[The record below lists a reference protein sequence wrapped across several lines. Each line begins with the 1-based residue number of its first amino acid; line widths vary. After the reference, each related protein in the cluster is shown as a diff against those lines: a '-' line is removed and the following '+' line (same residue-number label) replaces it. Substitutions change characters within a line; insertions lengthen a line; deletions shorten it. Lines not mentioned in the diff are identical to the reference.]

1 MVFMENS
8 QLYHHG
14 ILGMKW
20 GVRRFQNKDGS
31 LTSDGKRHL
40 EQNSK
45 AKQGNNKKKKGHTT
59 NKGKSINELSDD
71 ELRKRINR
79 LELEKRYE
87 ALSKKEQK
95 AKMFDGKRFVTQVLE
110 NSGKVVATQLSTY
123 VMGNMVNK
131 VAQKNIINV
140 KNTDDIKVN
149 IRSK

>member
-1 MVFMENS
+1 MENS
-8 QLYHHG
+8 RLYHHG

-31 LTSDGKRHL
+31 LTSAGKRHQ

-45 AKQGNNKKKKGHTT
+45 AKPGSNNNKKKGHNT
-59 NKGKSINELSDD
+59 NNGKNIKKLSDD

-87 ALSKKEQK
+87 ALSKTEQK
-95 AKMFDGKRFVTQVLE
+95 SKMFDGKRFVTQVLE

-123 VMGNMVNK
+123 VMGTVVNK
-131 VAQKNIINV
+131 ISNRNI
-140 KNTDDIKVN
+140 VN
-149 IRSK
+149 LRNDKKDK

>member
-1 MVFMENS
+1 MENS
-8 QLYHHG
+8 RLYHHG

-31 LTSDGKRHL
+31 LTSAGKRHL

-140 KNTDDIKVN
+140 KKD
-149 IRSK
+149 

>member
-1 MVFMENS
+1 MENS

-45 AKQGNNKKKKGHTT
+45 AKQGNNKKRKGHTT

-140 KNTDDIKVN
+140 KKD
-149 IRSK
+149 

>member
-1 MVFMENS
+1 MENS

-31 LTSDGKRHL
+31 LTSAGKRHL

-140 KNTDDIKVN
+140 KKDSVGE
-149 IRSK
+149 

>member
-1 MVFMENS
+1 MENS
-8 QLYHHG
+8 HLYHHG

-140 KNTDDIKVN
+140 KKD
-149 IRSK
+149 

>member
-1 MVFMENS
+1 MRKEVKVLWKRN
-8 QLYHHG
+8 
-14 ILGMKW
+14 MKW

-140 KNTDDIKVN
+140 KKD
-149 IRSK
+149 

>member
-1 MVFMENS
+1 MENS

-31 LTSDGKRHL
+31 LTSAGKRHL
-40 EQNSK
+40 EKNSK

-140 KNTDDIKVN
+140 KKD
-149 IRSK
+149 

>member
-1 MVFMENS
+1 MENS

-140 KNTDDIKVN
+140 KK
-149 IRSK
+149 RLSR

>member
-1 MVFMENS
+1 MENS

-95 AKMFDGKRFVTQVLE
+95 AKMFDGKRFVLE

-140 KNTDDIKVN
+140 KKD
-149 IRSK
+149 

>member
-1 MVFMENS
+1 MENS

-31 LTSDGKRHL
+31 LTSAGKRHL
-40 EQNSK
+40 EQNAK
-45 AKQGNNKKKKGHTT
+45 AKPGSNNKKKKGHNT
-59 NKGKSINELSDD
+59 NKGKNINELSDD

-140 KNTDDIKVN
+140 KKD
-149 IRSK
+149 

>member
-140 KNTDDIKVN
+140 KKD
-149 IRSK
+149 

>member
-1 MVFMENS
+1 MENS

-31 LTSDGKRHL
+31 LTSGGKRHL

-140 KNTDDIKVN
+140 KKD
-149 IRSK
+149 

>member
-1 MVFMENS
+1 MENS

-31 LTSDGKRHL
+31 LTSAGKRHP

-140 KNTDDIKVN
+140 KKD
-149 IRSK
+149 

>member
-1 MVFMENS
+1 MTE
-8 QLYHHG
+8 
-14 ILGMKW
+14 
-20 GVRRFQNKDGS
+20 KDIWA
-31 LTSDGKRHL
+31 
-40 EQNSK
+40 NSK
-45 AKQGNNKKKKGHTT
+45 KNKQGNNKKKKGHTT

-140 KNTDDIKVN
+140 KKD
-149 IRSK
+149 

>member
-1 MVFMENS
+1 MENS

-31 LTSDGKRHL
+31 LTSAGKRHL

-71 ELRKRINR
+71 ELRKRVNR

-110 NSGKVVATQLSTY
+110 KSGKVVATQLSTY

-140 KNTDDIKVN
+140 KKD
-149 IRSK
+149 

>member
-1 MVFMENS
+1 MENS

-20 GVRRFQNKDGS
+20 GVRRFQHKDGS
-31 LTSDGKRHL
+31 LTSAGKRHL

-140 KNTDDIKVN
+140 KKD
-149 IRSK
+149 

>member
-31 LTSDGKRHL
+31 LTSAGKRHL

-140 KNTDDIKVN
+140 KKD
-149 IRSK
+149 

>member
-140 KNTDDIKVN
+140 KK
-149 IRSK
+149 RLSR

>member
-1 MVFMENS
+1 MENS

-31 LTSDGKRHL
+31 LTSAGKRHL

-95 AKMFDGKRFVTQVLE
+95 AKMFDGKRFVTRVLE

-140 KNTDDIKVN
+140 KKD
-149 IRSK
+149 

>member
-1 MVFMENS
+1 MENS

-95 AKMFDGKRFVTQVLE
+95 AKMFDGKRFVTQVIE

-140 KNTDDIKVN
+140 KKD
-149 IRSK
+149 

>member
-1 MVFMENS
+1 MENS

-59 NKGKSINELSDD
+59 NKGKSINELSAD

-140 KNTDDIKVN
+140 KKD
-149 IRSK
+149 

>member
-1 MVFMENS
+1 MENS

-14 ILGMKW
+14 LLGMKW

-140 KNTDDIKVN
+140 KKD
-149 IRSK
+149 

>member
-1 MVFMENS
+1 MENS

-40 EQNSK
+40 EQNPK

-140 KNTDDIKVN
+140 KKD
-149 IRSK
+149 

>member
-1 MVFMENS
+1 MENS

-31 LTSDGKRHL
+31 LTSVGKRHL

-45 AKQGNNKKKKGHTT
+45 AKPGGNNNKKKGHNT

-87 ALSKKEQK
+87 ALSKTEQK

-123 VMGNMVNK
+123 VMGTVVNK
-131 VAQKNIINV
+131 VSNRNI
-140 KNTDDIKVN
+140 VN
-149 IRSK
+149 LRNDKKDK

>member
-1 MVFMENS
+1 MENS

-71 ELRKRINR
+71 ELKKRINR

-140 KNTDDIKVN
+140 KKD
-149 IRSK
+149 

>member
-1 MVFMENS
+1 MKNS

-31 LTSDGKRHL
+31 LTSAGKRHL

-140 KNTDDIKVN
+140 KKD
-149 IRSK
+149 

>member
-1 MVFMENS
+1 MSFF
-8 QLYHHG
+8 LF
-14 ILGMKW
+14 IIAL
-20 GVRRFQNKDGS
+20 
-31 LTSDGKRHL
+31 
-40 EQNSK
+40 
-45 AKQGNNKKKKGHTT
+45 
-59 NKGKSINELSDD
+59 LSDD

-140 KNTDDIKVN
+140 KKD
-149 IRSK
+149 

>member
-1 MVFMENS
+1 MENS

-45 AKQGNNKKKKGHTT
+45 AKQGDNKKKKGHTT

-140 KNTDDIKVN
+140 KKD
-149 IRSK
+149 

>member
-1 MVFMENS
+1 MENS

-95 AKMFDGKRFVTQVLE
+95 ATMFDGKRFVTQVLE

-140 KNTDDIKVN
+140 KKD
-149 IRSK
+149 

>member
-1 MVFMENS
+1 MENS
-8 QLYHHG
+8 QMYHHG

-140 KNTDDIKVN
+140 KKD
-149 IRSK
+149 

>member
-1 MVFMENS
+1 MENS

-45 AKQGNNKKKKGHTT
+45 VKQGNNKKKKGHTT

-140 KNTDDIKVN
+140 KKD
-149 IRSK
+149 

>member
-1 MVFMENS
+1 MENS

-87 ALSKKEQK
+87 ALSKKEHK

-140 KNTDDIKVN
+140 KKD
-149 IRSK
+149 